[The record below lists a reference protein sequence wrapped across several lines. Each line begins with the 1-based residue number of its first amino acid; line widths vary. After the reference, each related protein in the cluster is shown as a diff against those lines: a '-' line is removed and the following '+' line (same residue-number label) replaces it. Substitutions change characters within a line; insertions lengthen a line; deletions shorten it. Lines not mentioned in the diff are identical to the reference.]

1 MRASWLVSVSI
12 QSSPPC
18 AWRHLGLRSLF
29 SLDIKTWWYLP
40 PSKQWQSRE
49 HGNLR
54 SLYELQAILG
64 LWAPQI
70 ATIMIFWLIFIM
82 SWQLEEPFWVTG
94 LFVGQNACQ
103 FKNEVPKVGIS
114 FWLHTVVESSF
125 KITSQELHSE
135 ESKYIL
141 GLPWSICFPSCAAS
155 AQVHCGQVQGQLGFA
170 SLNLDLALVD
180 LRGVSGGLPDATPA
194 LVVQVKTWTWP
205 ELPEQGSVM
214 YTFVTVWLIIMWAE
228 YLCCKNTHI
237 YVQCHSNI
245 QGRCIFQWKHTLII
259 GQRQCRLRTLD
270 QILWKNITLRVCHQY
285 RPQGEFFNAFFVW
298 ISDS

>member
-1 MRASWLVSVSI
+1 M
-12 QSSPPC
+12 
-18 AWRHLGLRSLF
+18 
-29 SLDIKTWWYLP
+29 
-40 PSKQWQSRE
+40 
-49 HGNLR
+49 
-54 SLYELQAILG
+54 
-64 LWAPQI
+64 I
-70 ATIMIFWLIFIM
+70 ATAGTALPGVSQQASPAWTVD
-82 SWQLEEPFWVTG
+82 WTG
-94 LFVGQNACQ
+94 PWGAMAWWTKGLAREANWPWRPKEMGRLDFQGQH
-103 FKNEVPKVGIS
+103 IS

-141 GLPWSICFPSCAAS
+141 GLPWYICFPSCAAS